1 MLNLFPIQFLAPL
14 TYFLLR
20 ITLGFLC
27 IRIGFM
33 MMRTEGTSTLRR
45 LLGTIFTGTGT
56 FLVLGLYTQG
66 AALLTLVL
74 SSIGIVKNGT
84 IRELTRTSLILMCVI
99 ALSLFVTGS
108 GPFAFDLPI

>member
-27 IRIGFM
+27 IHIGFKM
-33 MMRTEGTSTLRR
+33 LRTESGTRQR
-45 LLGTIFTGTGT
+45 FLGTLFVGAGSLL
-56 FLVLGLYTQG
+56 FLGLYTQG
-66 AALLTLVL
+66 AALLTLLL
-74 SSIGIVKNGT
+74 SGLGVVRRAT
-84 IRELTRTSLILMCVI
+84 VHELSRTSLILMCVI
-99 ALSLFVTGS
+99 AMSLFVTGS

>member
-33 MMRTEGTSTLRR
+33 MMRAENASKKRR
-45 LLGTIFTGTGT
+45 FLGTLFTGAGSLL
-56 FLVLGLYTQG
+56 FLGLYTQG
-66 AALLTLVL
+66 AALLTLLL
-74 SSIGIVKNGT
+74 SGVGVFRSGT
-84 IRELTRTSLILMCVI
+84 VHELTRTSLVLMCVI
-99 ALSLFVTGS
+99 AVTLFVTGS